1 MPWDLLKTETEVP
14 MQPLAI
20 FAVAVGAVM
29 LIGASATILA
39 RRDVGSRPA
48 GINRW
53 QRHGSIPLAAAGL
66 VLGVISRES
75 GQSHATHDVISAVAT
90 TLLLAAV
97 LCALVGAAAATRPRS

>member
-1 MPWDLLKTETEVP
+1 

-20 FAVAVGAVM
+20 CALAVGAVM
-29 LIGASATILA
+29 LIGAPVTIRA
-39 RRDVGSRPA
+39 RRDVGSRGV

-66 VLGVISRES
+66 VLGVISLGS
-75 GQSHATHDVISAVAT
+75 GQSRVTHDVVYVVAT

-97 LCALVGAAAATRPRS
+97 LYAVAGAAAATRPRS